1 MTGAVTREQPALGH
15 GPHGR
20 AERWSGGR
28 SPWDV
33 GWPKLMMCLFLIS
46 DAMTFAAL
54 LIGLWVARLASPSWP
69 NHQPGLINLHF
80 VAAMTVVLIC
90 SSTTMA
96 LSVYAARHG
105 ARRATIWFLGAT
117 IAAGLIFAGMQ
128 ATEWTHFIREG
139 ARLTGNP
146 WGVPAFSFTFFV
158 ITGLHGAHVLGGIVY
173 LWIMADRIARGL
185 SSAEGLEIAG
195 LYWGFVDLVWVFI
208 WSSIYLL

>member
-1 MTGAVTREQPALGH
+1 MTSAVTREQPVLGQ
-15 GPHGR
+15 GPQGR

-33 GWPKLMMCLFLIS
+33 GWPKLMMWLFLIS

-54 LIGLWVARLASPSWP
+54 LIGMWAARLASPSWP

-96 LSVYAARHG
+96 LSVYTARLG
-105 ARRATIWFLGAT
+105 ARRATIWFLAAT

-128 ATEWTHFIREG
+128 AVEWTHFIEEG

-158 ITGLHGAHVLGGIVY
+158 ITGLHGAHVLAGIVY
-173 LWIMADRIARGL
+173 LWVMADRIARGL
-185 SSAEGLEIAG
+185 SSAEGLEVAG

>member
-1 MTGAVTREQPALGH
+1 MTTGAVDAQKRGDLA
-15 GPHGR
+15 
-20 AERWSGGR
+20 ARWSGGR
-28 SPWDV
+28 SPWDLSW
-33 GWPKLMMCLFLIS
+33 GKLMMWLFLIS

-54 LIGLWVARLASPSWP
+54 LVGLWVARLGSPTWP
-69 NHQPGLINLHF
+69 NRLEIVNLRF
-80 VAAMTVVLIC
+80 VAAMTVILIC

-96 LSVYAARHG
+96 LAVYAARQG
-105 ARRATIWFLGAT
+105 ARRQAVWLLAAT
-117 IAAGLIFAGMQ
+117 IAAGCLFAGMQ
-128 ATEWTHFIREG
+128 ATEWSHFIGEG

-173 LWIMADRIARGL
+173 LWIMADRIARGV

>member
-1 MTGAVTREQPALGH
+1 MTDAVGAREREDLA
-15 GPHGR
+15 
-20 AERWSGGR
+20 ARWSGGR

-33 GWPKLMMCLFLIS
+33 SWGKLMMWLFLIS

-54 LIGLWVARLASPSWP
+54 LIGLWAARLGSPATWP
-69 NHQPGLINLHF
+69 NHQPGLIDLRF
-80 VAAMTVVLIC
+80 VATMTVILIF

-96 LSVYAARHG
+96 LSVYAIRQG
-105 ARRATIWFLGAT
+105 ARRQAVWFLAAT
-117 IAAGLIFAGMQ
+117 IAAGCLFAGMQ
-128 ATEWTHFIREG
+128 AKEWSHFIGEG

-146 WGVPAFSFTFFV
+146 WGIPAFSFTFFT

-173 LWIMADRIARGL
+173 LWAMADRIARRV
-185 SSAEGLEIAG
+185 SSAEGLEVAG

>member
-1 MTGAVTREQPALGH
+1 
-15 GPHGR
+15 
-20 AERWSGGR
+20 
-28 SPWDV
+28 
-33 GWPKLMMCLFLIS
+33 MMWLFLIS
-46 DAMTFAAL
+46 DAMTFAGL
-54 LIGLWVARLASPSWP
+54 LIGLWAARLGSPTWP
-69 NHQPGLINLHF
+69 DRLEIINLRF

-96 LSVYAARHG
+96 LSVYTARQG
-105 ARRATIWFLGAT
+105 ARRPTVWFLAAT

-128 ATEWTHFIREG
+128 AMEWSHFIEEG

-173 LWIMADRIARGL
+173 LWVMADRIARGL

>member
-1 MTGAVTREQPALGH
+1 MTTGAVDARERGDLAT
-15 GPHGR
+15 
-20 AERWSGGR
+20 RWSGGR
-28 SPWDV
+28 SPWDLSW
-33 GWPKLMMCLFLIS
+33 GKLMMWLFLIS

-54 LIGLWVARLASPSWP
+54 LVGLWVARLGSPTWP
-69 NHQPGLINLHF
+69 NRLEIVNLRF
-80 VAAMTVVLIC
+80 VAAMTVILIC

-96 LSVYAARHG
+96 LAVYAARQG
-105 ARRATIWFLGAT
+105 ARRQAVWFLTAT
-117 IAAGLIFAGMQ
+117 IAAGCLFAGMQ
-128 ATEWTHFIREG
+128 ATEWSHFIREG

-173 LWIMADRIARGL
+173 LWIIADRIARGL